1 MNMICDITSS
11 SDANSGPKL
20 SVQCTSLIRK
30 LKASS
35 EHSENGRRRHF
46 VSTFEMH
53 FHVFSLISNE
63 EEKESVP
70 F

>member
-11 SDANSGPKL
+11 SEANSG
-20 SVQCTSLIRK
+20 LIRK

-63 EEKESVP
+63 EKESVP